1 MYARV
6 AKWEGGSADAIRES
20 IAQIERDS
28 ASGPPEGVPSTGFTF
43 LADPDGGKVIAIA
56 LFETEE
62 KLAQG
67 SATLDGMN
75 PPTSMG
81 TRVSVETYEVAA
93 DIRL

>member
-6 AKWEGGSADAIRES
+6 VKWEGGSAESIRES
-20 IAQIERDS
+20 IAEIEERS
-28 ASGPPEGVPSTGFTF
+28 KSGPPEGVPSTGFTF
-43 LADPDGGKVIAIA
+43 LADPEGGKVVAIS

-62 KLAQG
+62 RLRQG
-67 SATLDGMN
+67 NETLESMD